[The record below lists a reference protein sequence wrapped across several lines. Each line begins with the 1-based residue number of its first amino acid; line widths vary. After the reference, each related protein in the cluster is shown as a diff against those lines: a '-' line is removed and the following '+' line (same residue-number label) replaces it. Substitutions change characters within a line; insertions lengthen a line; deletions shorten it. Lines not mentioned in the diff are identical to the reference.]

1 MDAMFE
7 KNMVG
12 LTNGFCLVLYTGE
25 RMQQVIWKI
34 QNLGRLDQQKW
45 ISPKAMQARARMLI
59 WFSIASFY
67 FNLDRDV
74 PEAHVNAFVSV
85 LQYKTFKLVSE
96 NDMDGIKRLL
106 INTGLPS
113 LNEMRL
119 ITKGEC
125 AGKTFNWLTDVPCFW
140 ERFLIELDL
149 LINIGKPKKVKKL
162 SLSYDFKEKM
172 KTQQLNNLLEGAISE
187 VQGSLEDFSKQMKSV
202 ILNSFGSLGNYFA
215 TLADFD
221 SNIASADI
229 TYIKDKLKEF
239 DRKTY
244 WLSWSL
250 EEDLKMVAQTVIKSA
265 KLDKTLGMV
274 HFVGDTI
281 MAVVRGFLNDAGG
294 YVEIRESMKK
304 AEEAATN
311 LAKAETLTGLI
322 RDASRLTDKIVVGFR
337 KNEAFLFLTAKLLKQ
352 EKERQVKVMEISE
365 LDALRREFLSRYQDY
380 SPAIDSND
388 VAKLGA
394 DFEAILDLLVETLEG
409 MVDTFAYGANKFI
422 YKGNYMEKMKSTVAQ
437 LISLMQS
444 RFDYQF
450 DLLDSLAAYVRAQ
463 LARSSVE
470 VLRESLEEMRDD
482 LKNDELPT
490 VVSKQGALS
499 TLIMSRLHLLTALN
513 LHCNILEYTNAGE
526 ELAACKDA
534 MKTLSDEDITKVIT
548 YIPETCVPYTN
559 DGKYVSIPV
568 TKTARQDAVNLQ
580 ELYGGNST
588 TFRIPDA
595 QWLVDYG
602 WLPPNDVREKVFYV
616 KGFELFLVS
625 DKDTHRSVQIGVD
638 ITPSSNAAL
647 VKNGAL
653 YEMTSKQ
660 EYEFRYKENE
670 LPCDKTE
677 SNPHQWCQELG
688 DICVVRDGIL
698 DNDQGVYPSIF
709 SEWTLQVHDPDWSRI
724 PDIPKFVEV
733 EETLFL
739 QAKVFLCSKTT
750 AKSLNVQVETPPQDT
765 ETESGQCGANNY
777 YDRKKRTWKPCPFG
791 SCAMLGGYYCE
802 PSML

>member
-1 MDAMFE
+1 MAFQLYVVITAMLVGSCRPQFKAYPVHHIYGTDHTYFDDVILEDHAFIEELEKDFRTLSDTLRADDYKGYLMGMKHRFIRFHADLTKFRRECKSNFTAEFFEKDREEMDAMFE

-125 AGKTFNWLTDVPCFW
+125 AGKTFNWLTDVPCSW

-187 VQGSLEDFSKQMKSV
+187 VQGSLEDFNKQMKSV

-394 DFEAILDLLVETLEG
+394 YIIGHNYHGLYCHG
-409 MVDTFAYGANKFI
+409 HKF
-422 YKGNYMEKMKSTVAQ
+422 
-437 LISLMQS
+437 S
-444 RFDYQF
+444 R
-450 DLLDSLAAYVRAQ
+450 
-463 LARSSVE
+463 
-470 VLRESLEEMRDD
+470 
-482 LKNDELPT
+482 T
-490 VVSKQGALS
+490 
-499 TLIMSRLHLLTALN
+499 
-513 LHCNILEYTNAGE
+513 
-526 ELAACKDA
+526 
-534 MKTLSDEDITKVIT
+534 
-548 YIPETCVPYTN
+548 
-559 DGKYVSIPV
+559 
-568 TKTARQDAVNLQ
+568 
-580 ELYGGNST
+580 
-588 TFRIPDA
+588 
-595 QWLVDYG
+595 
-602 WLPPNDVREKVFYV
+602 
-616 KGFELFLVS
+616 
-625 DKDTHRSVQIGVD
+625 
-638 ITPSSNAAL
+638 
-647 VKNGAL
+647 
-653 YEMTSKQ
+653 
-660 EYEFRYKENE
+660 
-670 LPCDKTE
+670 
-677 SNPHQWCQELG
+677 
-688 DICVVRDGIL
+688 
-698 DNDQGVYPSIF
+698 
-709 SEWTLQVHDPDWSRI
+709 
-724 PDIPKFVEV
+724 
-733 EETLFL
+733 
-739 QAKVFLCSKTT
+739 
-750 AKSLNVQVETPPQDT
+750 
-765 ETESGQCGANNY
+765 
-777 YDRKKRTWKPCPFG
+777 
-791 SCAMLGGYYCE
+791 
-802 PSML
+802 